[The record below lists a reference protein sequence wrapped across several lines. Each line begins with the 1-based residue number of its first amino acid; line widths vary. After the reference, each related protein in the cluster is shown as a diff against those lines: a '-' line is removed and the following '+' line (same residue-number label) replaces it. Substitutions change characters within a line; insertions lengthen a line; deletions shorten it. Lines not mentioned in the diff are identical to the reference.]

1 MKLYIVIQNCGY
13 VSHLNYRMF
22 TDKIR
27 SLAYHD
33 LLKASHI
40 DVIKSLQNDGVHDDD
55 INLNETKTDT
65 LYQLS
70 YDDQEV
76 CSQLTWE
83 ELEISQDNSDI
94 IVNLKNALSY
104 MSDNTEDNRIARK
117 LVYDTIKKLGE

>member
-1 MKLYIVIQNCGY
+1 
-13 VSHLNYRMF
+13 MF